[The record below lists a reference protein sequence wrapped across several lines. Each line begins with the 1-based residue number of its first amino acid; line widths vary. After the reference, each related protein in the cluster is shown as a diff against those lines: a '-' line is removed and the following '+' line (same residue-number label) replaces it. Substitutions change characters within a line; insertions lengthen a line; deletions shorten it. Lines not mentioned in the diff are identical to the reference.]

1 MSDSLLMLLEMIEEV
16 LEEQSDPRQ
25 TILNTIETML
35 SDKGFEFE
43 EPVSTS
49 KNGNQFKINLTNT
62 FDREAVVYVLNDK
75 MEEIVERLKQKDD
88 SYRLEPYFSSGRLV
102 GQTIR
107 QGKRAIFFR
116 YQLKPKGKI
125 NESEEMEKIIA
136 NATITD
142 PEKDTP
148 ATIAKGFDDGGQKLN
163 AMRNSIQGLD
173 LPRLKKQEATDGPSD
188 IYVKFGA
195 KSKVPKTDLSDGTNE
210 NKFSVKKAG
219 GAQFV
224 SAQGPESAALWHIAL
239 SKAKGGINEAN
250 INAALEDIPELIKEQ
265 FSYDKFKDIKES
277 DLTQKDKS
285 DIYAK
290 FGEILFKK
298 IIEGLN
304 LDAAAFKKAFV
315 EEGMTGNIKFKP
327 TSLSSANKVLTWP
340 QDLNK
345 KVTTDT
351 IDDYIKNNIDN
362 MRLRVSDRGG
372 KRGGSIRGDILEKR
386 TLEEN
391 IIIEIVDEK
400 QRDIIRSVR
409 EFIKSN
415 NITPQQ
421 MNKILQF
428 VEPMIKERVES
439 GQMSSS
445 NLLVKNVLK
454 VIDQEPMVLDLFK
467 RYAKGG
473 DEYFNSFEEPSD
485 ETPPQSAE
493 TEQQYE
499 TFVANLANEYKELI
513 NAAFKDF
520 EGNTLFFLDYLRPYE
535 EDTID
540 MTPFYKQVADKGV
553 EGIEIGEYE
562 PPKKYI
568 PTKGYNNRMLEG
580 T

>member
-1 MSDSLLMLLEMIEEV
+1 MIEEV
-16 LEEQSDPRQ
+16 LEEQKVSPQR
-25 TILNTIETML
+25 ILDTIETTL
-35 SDKGFEFE
+35 RDKKIDFE

-49 KNGNQFKINLTNT
+49 KKGNQFKINLTNT
-62 FDREAVVYVLNDK
+62 FDREAVAASLDDVMGTFVK
-75 MEEIVERLKQKDD
+75 RLGGGH
-88 SYRLEPYFSSGRLV
+88 RLEPYFSSGRLV

-116 YQLKPKGKI
+116 YQLKPKGGI

-136 NATITD
+136 NATR
-142 PEKDTP
+142 PKG
-148 ATIAKGFDDGGQKLN
+148 AKLDDIKRGFDDSGRKLN
-163 AMRNSIQGLD
+163 AMRSSIDGLG
-173 LPRLKKQEATDGPSD
+173 LPPLEKQEATNGPSD
-188 IYVKFGA
+188 IYVTFGA
-195 KSKVPKTDLSDGTNE
+195 KSSVPKTDLSDGTNE
-210 NKFSVKKAG
+210 NKFSVKKGG

-239 SKAKGGINEAN
+239 DKAKGGIDEAS
-250 INAALEDIPELIKEQ
+250 INAALNEIPELIKEQ
-265 FSYDKFKDIKES
+265 FSYDKFKDVKES
-277 DLTQKDKS
+277 DLTSAQKAE
-285 DIYAK
+285 IYAQ
-290 FGEILFKK
+290 FGQTLFEK

-304 LDAAAFKKAFV
+304 LDAAAFKRAFV
-315 EEGMTGNIKFKP
+315 EEGMTGNIKFRP
-327 TSLSSANKVLTWP
+327 DSLSSANKVLTWP
-340 QDLNK
+340 QDLNE
-345 KVTTDT
+345 KVTKST
-351 IDDYIKNNIDN
+351 IDDYIDNNLDN
-362 MRLRVSDRGG
+362 MKLRVSDRGG
-372 KRGGSIRGDILEKR
+372 KRGGAIRGDILKKR

-467 RYAKGG
+467 GYAKGG
-473 DEYFNSFEEPSD
+473 DEYFNSLEEPSD
-485 ETPPQSAE
+485 ETRLQNSA

-568 PTKGYNNRMLEG
+568 PMKGYNNRMLEG

>member
-16 LEEQSDPRQ
+16 LEEQKVSPQ
-25 TILNTIETML
+25 SILDNIKATLRNKSI
-35 SDKGFEFE
+35 DFE

-49 KNGNQFKINLTNT
+49 KNGNQFKIHLTNT
-62 FDREAVVYVLNDK
+62 FDREAVVGSLSDEMEKIVLKLDK
-75 MEEIVERLKQKDD
+75 EH
-88 SYRLEPYFSSGRLV
+88 RLEPYFSSGRLI

-107 QGKRAIFFR
+107 QDKRAIFFR
-116 YQLKPKGKI
+116 YQLKPKGGI

-136 NATITD
+136 NATR
-142 PEKDTP
+142 PKDAILDDIKP
-148 ATIAKGFDDGGQKLN
+148 GFDDSGQKLN
-163 AMRNSIQGLD
+163 AMRSSIDGLG
-173 LPRLKKQEATDGPSD
+173 LPPLKKQENANGPSS

-195 KSKVPKTDLSDGTNE
+195 TSKVPKTDLIDKTE
-210 NKFSVKKAG
+210 QNKFSVKKDG

-239 SKAKGGINEAN
+239 DEAKGGIDEAS
-250 INAALEDIPELIKEQ
+250 INAALQEIPDLIKKQ
-265 FSYDKFKDIKES
+265 FSYDNFKVLKES
-277 DLTQKDKS
+277 DLTSKLKAE
-285 DIYAK
+285 IYSE
-290 FGEILFKK
+290 FGETLFEK

-304 LDAAAFKKAFV
+304 LDATAFKKAFV
-315 EEGMTGNIKFKP
+315 EEGMTGNIKFGEKSP
-327 TSLSSANKVLTWP
+327 SSANKVLTWP
-340 QDLNK
+340 QDLNE

-351 IDDYIKNNIDN
+351 IDKYIDNNIDN

-372 KRGGSIRGDILEKR
+372 ERGGAIRGDILKKR

-428 VEPMIKERVES
+428 VEPMIKERAES
-439 GQMSSS
+439 GQWSSS
-445 NLLVKNVLK
+445 NPLVKSILK
-454 VIDQEPMVLDLFK
+454 VIDQEPIVLDLLK
-467 RYAKGG
+467 GYAKGG

-485 ETPPQSAE
+485 ESLA

-499 TFVANLANEYKELI
+499 TFVDNLANEYKELI
-513 NAAFKDF
+513 NVAFNGF
-520 EGNTLFFLDYLRPYE
+520 EGNALFFLDYLRPYE
-535 EDTID
+535 EEKID
-540 MTPFYKQVADKGV
+540 MIPFYKQVTDKGV
-553 EGIEIGEYE
+553 KGIEIGEYE
-562 PPKKYI
+562 PPNKYI